1 MTEQE
6 FKSLQRGDIICRKVV
21 CVNGSSNEKFIVD
34 GNYGGR
40 VTAIVSADVTNP
52 AEWILVRKA
61 NPPRVTMEFR
71 NNRWEIVDQ
80 E

>member
-6 FKSLQRGDIICRKVV
+6 FKSLQRGDIIQHAMTGNSYVV
-21 CVNGSSNEKFIVD
+21 DFVGDGRIIAVDTVEASN
-34 GNYGGR
+34 
-40 VTAIVSADVTNP
+40 P
-52 AEWILVRKA
+52 PEWKLFRKA

>member
-6 FKSLQRGDIICRKVV
+6 FRSLQRGDIIQHVTSGESYVVDFHGREKGVIAVRTIEAMNHREWKLFRK
-21 CVNGSSNEKFIVD
+21 S
-34 GNYGGR
+34 
-40 VTAIVSADVTNP
+40 
-52 AEWILVRKA
+52 

>member
-6 FKSLQRGDIICRKVV
+6 FKSLQRGDIIQHANGDSYVV
-21 CVNGSSNEKFIVD
+21 DFPRSEKGVIAVRTIEAM
-34 GNYGGR
+34 NYR
-40 VTAIVSADVTNP
+40 
-52 AEWILVRKA
+52 EWKLFRKA

>member
-6 FKSLQRGDIICRKVV
+6 FKSLQRGDIIQSVCGDGYVVDRVGSGKV
-21 CVNGSSNEKFIVD
+21 I
-34 GNYGGR
+34 
-40 VTAIVSADVTNP
+40 AIRSIEVTNP
-52 AEWILVRKA
+52 PEWKLFRKS